1 MSKPESN
8 VLEIPG
14 GKVEYLA
21 GGCYALWVDLPGDR
35 YLLVSSVEGDQPPR
49 AGDEFVRYELCLKSE
64 GTPLE
69 MNDAILTTELLAR
82 LAEWTKAG

>member
-1 MSKPESN
+1 MTETST

-21 GGCYALWVDLPGDR
+21 GGCYAIWVDLPGDK
-35 YLLVSSVEGDQPPR
+35 YLLVSSVDGDQPPR

-64 GTPLE
+64 GTPLD
-69 MNDAILTTELLAR
+69 MHDAIPTTELLTR
-82 LAEWTKAG
+82 LAAWMKGG